1 MTHVQPKHHLVMKY
15 LTMSAGMAI
24 LGRSFTKAF
33 LLKQALNLRKYVLG
47 MLSKGLWSISN
58 FRMIAAT
65 KLRAPLKSMANSF
78 SNWSQKTNLR
88 INVVCALI
96 GSKKRF
102 LDREHFKEYM
112 AQNSLKY
119 FTIYLSLRMPSIGSA
134 HAFAIWASSSFLFFS
149 MRKQTRV
156 IY

>member
-1 MTHVQPKHHLVMKY
+1 
-15 LTMSAGMAI
+15 
-24 LGRSFTKAF
+24 
-33 LLKQALNLRKYVLG
+33 
-47 MLSKGLWSISN
+47 
-58 FRMIAAT
+58 MIAAT

-78 SNWSQKTNLR
+78 SNWSQKKNFR

-102 LDREHFKEYM
+102 LEREHFKEYM

-156 IY
+156 IYLVKISISAGFPSLHDFGLVVG